1 MPAAMRSGFRNGRC
15 TFAGNEAGRA
25 GPGPQGFLAFG
36 SGFPLGALCSP
47 GRRYSARNTSAG
59 FSRVVARPG
68 QNATALA
75 MAITAGTMNST
86 GQTGVTATGA
96 MPRPLAKSV
105 QLHRPAATPKRTP
118 ASRATPV
125 RLLIC
130 QAVM

>member
-1 MPAAMRSGFRNGRC
+1 MQ
-15 TFAGNEAGRA
+15 
-25 GPGPQGFLAFG
+25 GPGPRGFWLLGLGFLWGRCVPPG
-36 SGFPLGALCSP
+36 S
-47 GRRYSARNTSAG
+47 RYSARNTSAG

-130 QAVM
+130 QPVM